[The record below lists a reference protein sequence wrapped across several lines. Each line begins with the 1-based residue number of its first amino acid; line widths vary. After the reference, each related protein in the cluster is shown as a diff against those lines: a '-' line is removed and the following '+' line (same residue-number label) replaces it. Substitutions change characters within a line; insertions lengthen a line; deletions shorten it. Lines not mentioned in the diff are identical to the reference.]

1 MFNLLKLLAI
11 STVWILKCFT
21 SLPKLYHSISK
32 KRGIPVNLFRKNERL
47 GLKVVKLKLDVNY
60 FETCL
65 DKTLILVL
73 MSLKV
78 FASNLSQLLF
88 ILKLAT
94 FLQPLELLYLQNV
107 YYLKLSLIILIYYV
121 TFTGLILEKG
131 FMKVENVRI

>member
-1 MFNLLKLLAI
+1 M
-11 STVWILKCFT
+11 
-21 SLPKLYHSISK
+21 
-32 KRGIPVNLFRKNERL
+32 
-47 GLKVVKLKLDVNY
+47 
-60 FETCL
+60 
-65 DKTLILVL
+65 TLILVL

-94 FLQPLELLYLQNV
+94 FLLPLEVLHLHNV

-121 TFTGLILEKG
+121 TFTDLILEKG